1 MPQQTFWRHDHER
14 FAPGADCLTP
24 QAMEILSRRCR
35 INDLHIVFGAEM
47 QKSFETRA
55 GMFGTLAFEAMRQ
68 QQNETAE
75 AFPFVFGAGDE
86 LIDDRLGRIP
96 EIAKL
101 SFPEN
106 QPVRIVEAEA
116 VFETQDSGFRK
127 QAVEDLNRSRIRI
140 E

>member
-1 MPQQTFWRHDHER
+1 MSQQTFWRHDHKR

-24 QAMEILSRRCR
+24 HAMEILSGRCR

-55 GMFGTLAFEAMRQ
+55 GMLRTLAFKAMGQ
-68 QQNETAE
+68 QQNEAAE
-75 AFPFVFGAGDE
+75 AFPFVFRAGDE
-86 LIDDRLGRIP
+86 LIDDWLGGIP
-96 EIAKL
+96 EITEL

-116 VFETQDSGFRK
+116 VLETEDS
-127 QAVEDLNRSRIRI
+127 
-140 E
+140 